1 MWSPRHLQYL
11 FSSPVALSPSMYG
24 VIDRYTRRLGFISDL
39 FFVIGTWCRWA
50 LKDSERRYFV
60 KPLWSSPHGPGIVFG
75 AQSLSEKSRLMVGLE
90 SNETLTLCPSLDT
103 SLVFLQGTN
112 LTVISSLICVC
123 VWGGGGGNSVS
134 GDWDIKQTKQY
145 TPKVQAESL

>member
-123 VWGGGGGNSVS
+123 VCNHL
-134 GDWDIKQTKQY
+134 
-145 TPKVQAESL
+145 SLCRPLLLCLQSRLS